1 MAMVRLPEQGH
12 RAAHRGLGL
21 TTIPEVQDLVPSSL
35 HGRLQRERESSER
48 TRRAI
53 NKEEEFGKIVLR
65 VDKAPHQPDRH
76 QDISQV
82 REICSVPATVPRW
95 PKRREVRGLL
105 DVRANPDQN
114 AAARQAICSVQ
125 DGVLTLHVA
134 RPGNF
139 IHELAETAG
148 LLPAVRINL
157 QHMAVTLQP
166 GHTSMFEIACGG
178 LEHTRVYCFA
188 ADQERRNK
196 WIAVFRRMGVSI
208 ASIPGLPTTVPVRQ
222 PTPSQRDLLVID
234 QPTEI
239 LQLKDLLLRRFLE
252 DCEAAQPINQLPW
265 IKVDWRQ
272 NPGFH
277 KAVKKLPVCQ

>member
-1 MAMVRLPEQGH
+1 MAMVRLPEQDH

-35 HGRLQRERESSER
+35 HGRLQRERGSSER

-53 NKEEEFGKIVLR
+53 NNPPEEEFGKIVLR
-65 VDKAPHQPDRH
+65 VDKAPHQPDPH
-76 QDISQV
+76 QDISQL

-105 DVRANPDQN
+105 DVRAKPDQN

-134 RPGNF
+134 RPGNP
-139 IHELAETAG
+139 IHGLAETAG
-148 LLPAVRINL
+148 LLHAVRINL
-157 QHMAVTLQP
+157 QHMTVILKP

-188 ADQERRNK
+188 ADQEHRNK

-208 ASIPGLPTTVPVRQ
+208 PGLPTTVPVRR
-222 PTPSQRDLLVID
+222 PTPSQRDLLVMD
-234 QPTEI
+234 QPAEI

-252 DCEAAQPINQLPW
+252 DCEAAQPINPLPW

-277 KAVKKLPVCQ
+277 EADKKLQVCQ